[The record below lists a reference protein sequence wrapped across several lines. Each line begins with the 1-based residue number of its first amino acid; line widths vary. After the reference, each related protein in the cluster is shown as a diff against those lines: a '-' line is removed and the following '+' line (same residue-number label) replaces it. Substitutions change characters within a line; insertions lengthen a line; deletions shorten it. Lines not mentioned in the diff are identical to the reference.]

1 MFGFGKKLTISDDEV
16 KQAFRV
22 IKRMTA
28 DMRSERHAAFEN
40 IIDFIEGN
48 GLDAAKVG
56 PLIDGQGAIGLLMGV
71 HNRSYNVVRKANP
84 LLAAI
89 DGAYTDYR
97 ATLGFARFPKL
108 SLLVSVYSAAI
119 DLTVRQMIKAGAD
132 MDFTAAHTLAM
143 AE

>member
-16 KQAFRV
+16 KQVFRV
-22 IKRMTA
+22 VKRMTA

-56 PLIDGQGAIGLLMGV
+56 PLLDGQGAIGILMGV
-71 HNRSYNVVRKANP
+71 HDRSYNVVRKANP

-89 DGAYTDYR
+89 DGAYTDYCS
-97 ATLGFARFPKL
+97 TLGLKGAKFI
-108 SLLVSVYSAAI
+108 LLVTAYSAAI
-119 DLTVRQMIKAGAD
+119 DLTVRLMIKAGAD
-132 MDFTAAHTLAM
+132 MDFTATQTLAM

>member
-40 IIDFIEGN
+40 IIDFIEKN

-56 PLIDGQGAIGLLMGV
+56 PLIDG
-71 HNRSYNVVRKANP
+71 P
-84 LLAAI
+84 E
-89 DGAYTDYR
+89 
-97 ATLGFARFPKL
+97 F
-108 SLLVSVYSAAI
+108 
-119 DLTVRQMIKAGAD
+119 
-132 MDFTAAHTLAM
+132 
-143 AE
+143 